1 MVNGNWS
8 LPSRRFDMTDFTT
21 FLDEQGLVKFITLK
35 GNTIWVDPK
44 NRNEVDE
51 QYLQEA
57 DEDLEY
63 IDAHPELF
71 CY

>member
-1 MVNGNWS
+1 MS
-8 LPSRRFDMTDFTT
+8 DLTT
-21 FLDEQGLVKFITLK
+21 FLDDQGFVKFITLK

-44 NRNEVDE
+44 NRNDVDE

>member
-1 MVNGNWS
+1 
-8 LPSRRFDMTDFTT
+8 MTDFTT

-57 DEDLEY
+57 DEDLVY

>member
-1 MVNGNWS
+1 MS
-8 LPSRRFDMTDFTT
+8 DLTT
-21 FLDEQGLVKFITLK
+21 FLDDQGFVKFITLK

-71 CY
+71 HY

>member
-1 MVNGNWS
+1 
-8 LPSRRFDMTDFTT
+8 MTDITT
-21 FLDEQGLVKFITLK
+21 FLDEQGFVKFITLK
-35 GNTIWVDPK
+35 GNAIWVEPK
-44 NRNEVDE
+44 FRDQVDDR
-51 QYLQEA
+51 YLQEA

>member
-1 MVNGNWS
+1 MS
-8 LPSRRFDMTDFTT
+8 DLTT
-21 FLDEQGLVKFITLK
+21 FLDDQGFVKFITLK

-63 IDAHPELF
+63 IDTHPELF
-71 CY
+71 HY

>member
-1 MVNGNWS
+1 
-8 LPSRRFDMTDFTT
+8 MTDLTT
-21 FLDEQGLVKFITLK
+21 FLDERGLVKFITHK
-35 GNTIWVDPK
+35 GNTIWVQPEYRDQ
-44 NRNEVDE
+44 VDE

>member
-1 MVNGNWS
+1 MS
-8 LPSRRFDMTDFTT
+8 DLTT
-21 FLDEQGLVKFITLK
+21 FLDDQGFVKFITLK

-51 QYLQEA
+51 QYLEEA

-71 CY
+71 HY